1 MTSNK
6 SEIAKRI
13 ISLIAHTIL
22 LVAYTV
28 ILLYAVELIIP
39 GFGRFIF
46 LFVGGLIIVPA
57 IVSLIDSVENLLRK
71 IG

>member
-6 SEIAKRI
+6 SKITKQI
-13 ISLIAHTIL
+13 ISLIARIIL
-22 LVAYTV
+22 LVAYNV
-28 ILLYAVELIIP
+28 ILLYAAELIIP

>member
-6 SEIAKRI
+6 SEITKQI
-13 ISLIAHTIL
+13 IYLIAHTIL

-28 ILLYAVELIIP
+28 ILLYAAELIIP

-57 IVSLIDSVENLLRK
+57 IVSLIDSVEDLLRK

>member
-6 SEIAKRI
+6 SEITKQI

-22 LVAYTV
+22 LVAYNV
-28 ILLYAVELIIP
+28 ILLYAAELIPP

-46 LFVGGLIIVPA
+46 LLVGELIIVPA
-57 IVSLIDSVENLLRK
+57 IVSLIDSVEDLLRK

>member
-6 SEIAKRI
+6 SEITKRI
-13 ISLIAHTIL
+13 ISLIVRIIL

-28 ILLYAVELIIP
+28 ILLYAAELIIP

-57 IVSLIDSVENLLRK
+57 IVSLIDSIN
-71 IG
+71 

>member
-6 SEIAKRI
+6 SEITKHI
-13 ISLIAHTIL
+13 ISLIARIIL

-28 ILLYAVELIIP
+28 ILLYAAELITP

-46 LFVGGLIIVPA
+46 LFVGELIIVPA
-57 IVSLIDSVENLLRK
+57 IVSLIDSIN
-71 IG
+71 

>member
-6 SEIAKRI
+6 SEITKRI
-13 ISLIAHTIL
+13 ISLIVRIIL

-28 ILLYAVELIIP
+28 ILLYAAELIIP

-46 LFVGGLIIVPA
+46 LFIGSIVISPA
-57 IVSLIDSVENLLRK
+57 IVSLIDSVEDLLRK

>member
-1 MTSNK
+1 MASNK
-6 SEIAKRI
+6 SEITKHI

-28 ILLYAVELIIP
+28 ILLYAAELIVP

-46 LFVGGLIIVPA
+46 LFIGSIVISPA
-57 IVSLIDSVENLLRK
+57 IVSLIDSVEDLLRK

>member
-1 MTSNK
+1 MASNK
-6 SEIAKRI
+6 SEITKRI
-13 ISLIAHTIL
+13 ISLIAHIIL

-28 ILLYAVELIIP
+28 ILLYAAELIMP

-57 IVSLIDSVENLLRK
+57 IVSLIDSIN
-71 IG
+71 

>member
-1 MTSNK
+1 MASNK
-6 SEIAKRI
+6 SEITKHI

-57 IVSLIDSVENLLRK
+57 IVSLIDSVEDLLRK

>member
-1 MTSNK
+1 MASNK
-6 SEIAKRI
+6 SEITKRI
-13 ISLIAHTIL
+13 ISLIVHTIL
-22 LVAYTV
+22 LVAYNV
-28 ILLYAVELIIP
+28 ILLYAAELIPP

-57 IVSLIDSVENLLRK
+57 IVSLIDSVEDLLRK

>member
-1 MTSNK
+1 MTTNK

-22 LVAYTV
+22 LVVYNV
-28 ILLYAVELIIP
+28 ILLYAAELIVP

-57 IVSLIDSVENLLRK
+57 IVSLIDSIN
-71 IG
+71 

>member
-22 LVAYTV
+22 LVSYAV

-57 IVSLIDSVENLLRK
+57 IVSLIDSVEDLLRK

>member
-22 LVAYTV
+22 LVSYAV
-28 ILLYAVELIIP
+28 ILLYAVELITP

-57 IVSLIDSVENLLRK
+57 IVSLIDSVEDLLRK

>member
-46 LFVGGLIIVPA
+46 LLVGGLIIVPA
-57 IVSLIDSVENLLRK
+57 IVSLIDSVEDLLRK

>member
-6 SEIAKRI
+6 SEITKQI

-46 LFVGGLIIVPA
+46 LLVGGLIIVPA
-57 IVSLIDSVENLLRK
+57 IVSLIDSVEDLLRK